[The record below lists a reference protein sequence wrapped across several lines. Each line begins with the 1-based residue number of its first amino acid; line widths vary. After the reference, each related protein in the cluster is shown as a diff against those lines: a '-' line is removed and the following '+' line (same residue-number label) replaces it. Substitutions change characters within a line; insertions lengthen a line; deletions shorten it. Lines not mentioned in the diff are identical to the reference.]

1 VGTRAAEIRVG
12 VVGTGFIS
20 RHFLLAFDGRLGLKV
35 TGALTRRDPAAVAG
49 YPRADLLTRSRSE
62 VLDGCDVLLECSG
75 DPVYATDTIDAALR
89 AGLPVVTC
97 NPEFH
102 VTAGSWF
109 VGRGLVTETEGDQPG
124 ALVALHRWACELG
137 FRPLV
142 CANIKGFRNYAPTP
156 EDMLHWSR
164 KQGISLQMVTA
175 ATDGTKIQVEQALV
189 ANALSIGIAT
199 PGLVGPED
207 ADYRA
212 AGFRLAEEARRLGR
226 PISDYVLSPGAPHG
240 VFLIAEHDREQAAAL
255 EYLKLGGGP
264 GYMILRNNV
273 FAHLEVGRMIRQVV
287 EQGHGLLDNSA
298 VPSIGVVALAKR
310 ALAVGTPID
319 RAIGSFEFR
328 GIAVPIADNP
338 DAVPIGLLD
347 RVRLRRR
354 IEPDQLVSFDDV
366 DLPETLAFQAWRETL
381 RRVQIPSG
389 DPVLE
394 RRADFA

>member
-1 VGTRAAEIRVG
+1 MGAWAAEIRVG
-12 VVGTGFIS
+12 VVGTGFIAS
-20 RHFLLAFDGRLGLKV
+20 HFLTAFDGRQGLRVTKV
-35 TGALTRRDPAAVAG
+35 LTRRDPAGVRGFPRPELLTNARDELLE
-49 YPRADLLTRSRSE
+49 RAD
-62 VLDGCDVLLECSG
+62 VVFECSG
-75 DPVYATDTIDAALR
+75 DAVYATDTVDVALR

-109 VGRGLVTETEGDQPG
+109 VGRGLVTESEGDQPG

-142 CANIKGFRNYAPTP
+142 HANIKGFRNYAPTP
-156 EDMLHWSR
+156 ADMLHWSR

-199 PGLVGPED
+199 PGLLGPED

-264 GYMILRNNV
+264 WYLILRNNV
-273 FAHLEVGRMIRQVV
+273 FAHLEVGRMIRQVI
-287 EQGHGLLDNSA
+287 ERGRGLLDNSA
-298 VPSIGVVALAKR
+298 VPSIGVAALAKR
-310 ALAVGTPID
+310 PLAAGTPID
-319 RAIGSFEFR
+319 RAIGGFEFR
-328 GIAVPIADNP
+328 GIAVAIADNP

-347 RVRLRRR
+347 RARLRRR

-366 DLPETLAFQAWRETL
+366 DLPETLALQAWRETL
-381 RRVQIPSG
+381 RRVQTAGGGPVP
-389 DPVLE
+389 DP
-394 RRADFA
+394 RAGRA